1 MVPLYSAL
9 EIAVDLT
16 PRLHPETLVYVC
28 LGIVVAIVA
37 TQESFYSDGMPEG
50 EHRCI
55 EINLQSALLG
65 IDECLTWSDAHTETK
80 LRGAVFATSIPYVR
94 IVMRVV
100 RVDSLLGEGG
110 VVHSSASLI
119 LLSLEADGGL
129 EAPFFLAFKFQ
140 FLSVLEHHLV
150 HCSPFPGSE
159 HIVLIRMN
167 ELIAWRSDVVR

>member
-1 MVPLYSAL
+1 MYSAL
-9 EIAVDLT
+9 DVAVYLS
-16 PRLHPETLVYVC
+16 PALHPEAFVDVEC
-28 LGIVVAIVA
+28 GVIEAIVA
-37 TQESFYSDGMPEG
+37 SEDVFQSEDMIDTEDWSVEIDGKA
-50 EHRCI
+50 
-55 EINLQSALLG
+55 ALLG

-119 LLSLEADGGL
+119 LLCLEADGGL
-129 EAPFFLAFKFQ
+129 EAPFFLAFKLQ